1 MFIKVQDAFDGDLA
15 SRRIVGAIEI

>member
-1 MFIKVQDAFDGDLA
+1 MFIKVEDAFDGDLA